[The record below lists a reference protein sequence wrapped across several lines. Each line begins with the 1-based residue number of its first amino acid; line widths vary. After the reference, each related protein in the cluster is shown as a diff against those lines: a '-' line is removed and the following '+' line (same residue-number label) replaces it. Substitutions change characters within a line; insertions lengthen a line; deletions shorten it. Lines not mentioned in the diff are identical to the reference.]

1 MSGRFVYKGMMKKRL
16 LIWAGA
22 VVIAAGFF
30 WSGCG
35 GQETSQTSGGG
46 SAAEQ
51 VQPTVDASE
60 RFVLDDVFSRKRK
73 WSEFIGKPLVI
84 NFWATWCPPC
94 RMEMPVLKALYK
106 EYHPRG
112 LEIVGIS
119 VDDSREPV
127 MPFIQQ
133 MQLPWVILH
142 GDKNVAEEFKMGR
155 GIPVTIFFDASGRE
169 IGRVTG
175 AQPESVFRAYFDRL
189 VGAQATN

>member
-1 MSGRFVYKGMMKKRL
+1 MKKGL
-16 LIWAGA
+16 LIFAGA
-22 VVIAAGFF
+22 AIIVVWFL

-35 GQETSQTSGGG
+35 DKETSRTSGGG

-51 VQPTVDASE
+51 IPPAVDVSE
-60 RFVLDDVFSRKRK
+60 RFVLDDVFNRKRK
-73 WSEFIGKPLVI
+73 WSEFVGKPLVI

-106 EYHPRG
+106 EYKPKG

-119 VDDSREPV
+119 VDDSRNPV
-127 MPFIQQ
+127 LPFIQQ

-175 AQPESVFRAYFDRL
+175 AQPEGVFRSYFDKM
-189 VGAQATN
+189 VEGQATN